1 MTSRFGTPSRCGSSP
16 SVNPK
21 HNISDFVGPLAR
33 LLLSAAFAVSCISSA
48 VAVIPVGID
57 PMRLARVPTG
67 GIASGCAVVGNLCYV
82 AAGAS
87 GLLILDITDPAH
99 PVSVGTFATRKP
111 AQSVFPL
118 DRGALVIEQPEG
130 SELLDLSSPTH
141 PVRASE
147 WSEVRGADAVFVS
160 RDQLFI
166 AGGASLRIVDIH
178 DLYSPALRGAY
189 SFPFDGEDAPLNNI
203 RSVAARG
210 GFAYCGDGDLLWVFD
225 VRDPAHI
232 RQIGLTDIPQGDMT
246 DIVLSGSMAFAAA
259 QWGGLHQIDLTDPGH
274 PKVMGEIQGLGG
286 WPHSIVVSG
295 DRAVVA
301 TEQGWVV
308 FLDLSNPY
316 SPLPIGGYLSVE
328 ALDVQVSGGLCYVA
342 GGSSGLEVVDLLP
355 ANPSIPALPSI
366 KAGALAV
373 RDSLAVLASDGVLRT
388 LELSPTGEVKP
399 LGEVYGGMGGSIQV
413 AIGDGF
419 ASYVSV
425 FGDISDG
432 GNFRTIDVSDPAH
445 PRRMGSYNAA
455 DEIDDYVLS
464 GPYAYLSLQFQGLRI
479 LDLSDPALPTVIG
492 TLPISRAVSVSAD
505 AGLLCLAQ
513 GQSGVGVVDVQ
524 DPARPALIGRYED
537 GPPYQSVLVRGSRCY
552 AADAAGGLR
561 VLDLSEPAR
570 PRLVG
575 RYASSIRVKRMLFA
589 EPSLYLWGNGQR
601 LEVVDV
607 SDPSRI
613 WRVGG
618 NSMAVHRNADL
629 AADQGRV
636 WISGFGEGGLTF
648 LPHPLDLMPDRAPG
662 VGGGQF
668 GFRLYAR
675 PGEPTTLERSDDLKV
690 WSPWKTV
697 IPGDLPMRLQDD
709 AANGSLPAAFFRVR
723 ETGP

>member
-1 MTSRFGTPSRCGSSP
+1 MNAKFIIAS
-16 SVNPK
+16 
-21 HNISDFVGPLAR
+21 FVGLLAR
-33 LLLSAAFAVSCISSA
+33 LLLSAALTVSCISSA
-48 VAVIPVGID
+48 IAVVPAGID

-67 GIASGCAVVGNLCYV
+67 GVASGCAVVGNLCYV

-99 PVSVGTFATRKP
+99 PVSVGAFATRKP

-147 WSEVRGADAVFVS
+147 WSEVGSGDAVFVS

-178 DLYSPALRGAY
+178 DLYSPALRGTY
-189 SFPFDGEDAPLNNI
+189 SFPRDGEDAPPNNI
-203 RSVAARG
+203 RSIAARG
-210 GFAYCGDGDLLWVFD
+210 GFAYCGDRDLLWVFD
-225 VRDPAHI
+225 VRDPANI
-232 RQIGLTDIPQGDMT
+232 RQIGFTEIPQGDMT

-259 QWGGLHQIDLTDPGH
+259 RWGGLHQIDLTDPGH
-274 PKVMGEIQGLGG
+274 PKVLGEIQGLGG

-316 SPLPIGGYLSVE
+316 SPLPIGGYLTVE
-328 ALDVQVSGGLCYVA
+328 SLDVQVSGGLCYVA
-342 GGSSGLEVVDLLP
+342 GGSSGLEVVDLVP
-355 ANPSIPALPSI
+355 ANPTIPALPSI

-373 RDSLAVLASDGVLRT
+373 RDSLAVLASDGILRT
-388 LELSPTGEVKP
+388 LELSPSGEVKP
-399 LGEVYGGMGGSIQV
+399 LGDVFGGLGGSIQV
-413 AIGDGF
+413 AIGEGF

-432 GNFRTIDVSDPAH
+432 GNFRTIDLSDPAH
-445 PRRMGSYNAA
+445 PRRMGSYDAV

-464 GPYAYLSLQFQGLRI
+464 GSYAYLSVQFQGLSI
-479 LDLSDPALPTVIG
+479 LDLSDPAMPKVVG
-492 TLPISRAVSVSAD
+492 TLPTSKAVSVSVD

-513 GQSGVGVVDVQ
+513 GQSGVGVVDVL
-524 DPARPALIGRYED
+524 DPSRPELIGRYED
-537 GPPYQSVLVRGSRCY
+537 GLHYQSVLVRGSRCY

-570 PRLVG
+570 PRLLG
-575 RYASSIRVKRMLFA
+575 SYASSIGVKLMLLA

-601 LEVVDV
+601 LEIVDV

-629 AADQGRV
+629 AMDQGRV
-636 WISGFGEGGLTF
+636 WISGFGESGLTL
-648 LPHPLDLMPDRAPG
+648 LPHPLDLIQDATPG

-675 PGEPTTLERSDDLKV
+675 PGEPTTLERSEDLKV
-690 WSPWKTV
+690 WSPWITV
-697 IPGDLPMRLQDD
+697 VPGDIPMRLTED
-709 AANGSLPAAFFRVR
+709 AANGPLTGAFFRVS
-723 ETGP
+723 TLSP